1 MFATIFAEKSL
12 MSDAEC
18 FRSQGLVP
26 SGQSLLLLANF
37 PIEPRAA
44 YLARFQ
50 VGELLCLGKDME
62 NFKMIGLDYTAALNF
77 DFVKGCLVLSISFW
91 FHSI

>member
-1 MFATIFAEKSL
+1 MFATIFVEKTFML
-12 MSDAEC
+12 DAEC

-50 VGELLCLGKDME
+50 VAELFSLGKDME
-62 NFKMIGLDYTAALNF
+62 NFKMMGLGYSCIKF
-77 DFVKGCLVLSISFW
+77 
-91 FHSI
+91 